1 MSLFLK
7 TFFKEMKAQRMNLN
21 SDLLTSKLLFIMHSH
36 PWGVNPNLNV
46 KTEVTDLKFC
56 ASEEGESSLA
66 GQGVEER

>member
-1 MSLFLK
+1 
-7 TFFKEMKAQRMNLN
+7 
-21 SDLLTSKLLFIMHSH
+21 MHSH

-66 GQGVEER
+66 GQEVEEG